1 MLLHFRDS
9 GYTNEVPTAIF
20 CMAKHKKKSKRG
32 AEEEEGGRSFGLGI
46 SQETRNSIAGIFCFL
61 VVAVSI
67 LAFFGKAGTA
77 GVYFDMTARSLFG
90 WGFFIIPVAFAMLG
104 VAFIKSIHRKVA
116 LSAILGTLLFVLS
129 VLGVFYSV
137 GETDPAGRII
147 QGGYLGV
154 ALGWP
159 LLSFVGFWATMVILG
174 AFVVVSVLLALDVP
188 IYQLFMRSSEED
200 DKAHEEV
207 MKERDIEKLV
217 VKSGGKPIEEKAVAA
232 LAPSKP
238 KEEVKQSEFVIRA
251 MKSANWRLPPTEFLS
266 ADQDHASSGD
276 INASAGIIKR
286 TLANFGIEV
295 EMGEVSVGPTVTQYT
310 MRPAIGVKLSRIT
323 TLASDLSLALAA
335 HPIRIEAPIPGKSL
349 VGIEVPNKKVSLV
362 GMRSMLESEEYRKS
376 KFMLP
381 LALGRD
387 VSGEAVFSGL
397 DKMPHIL
404 IAGQTGSG
412 KSVTIHD
419 IILSMLYKYGPE
431 LLRFIMV
438 DPKRVELPLYDGIP
452 HLLKPVITENKK
464 VPPVLKQLVMEM
476 DQRYARLSEAKVR
489 DVVSFNEWA
498 TKKDHPIMPYIVVVI
513 DEMADLMKTFGKE
526 VEPAI
531 VRLAQMARAVGIHL
545 ILATQRPEVSVL
557 TGLIKANVNARV
569 ALRVANQL
577 NSRIILDT
585 NGAETLL
592 GNGDMLFVGS
602 DTAQPRRLQ
611 GPFVATHEIEEV
623 VKFIKTQAEEVGLES
638 ETDQLAES
646 FDKPAGAPGM
656 GMGLNGGGDD
666 DVDDERYEEAKNL
679 VIELQKASASLLQRR
694 MGLGYARAARML
706 DILESKGVIGPGD
719 GAKPRT
725 VFVTREGSVV
735 GGPQLNVESA
745 VHADT
750 PAAERTE

>member
-1 MLLHFRDS
+1 M
-9 GYTNEVPTAIF
+9 G
-20 CMAKHKKKSKRG
+20 KHRKKSKKNG
-32 AEEEEGGRSFGLGI
+32 DEEENGKGGTFGLGV
-46 SQETRNSIAGIFCFL
+46 SQETRNSISGILCFL
-61 VVAVSI
+61 IVVVSI
-67 LAFFGKAGTA
+67 LAFVGKAGSA
-77 GVYFDMTARSLFG
+77 GIYFNMTAHSLFG
-90 WGFFIIPVAFAMLG
+90 WGFFIVPVAFAMLG

-116 LSAILGTLLFVLS
+116 KSALLGTLLFVLS
-129 VLGVFYSV
+129 VLGVFYST
-137 GETDPAGRII
+137 GESDAPARIV

-154 ALGWP
+154 ILGWP
-159 LLSFVGFWATMVILG
+159 LLSFLGFWATMVILAG
-174 AFVVVSVLLALDVP
+174 LVVVSVLLALDVP
-188 IYQLFMRSSEED
+188 IYQLFMRSSPEED
-200 DKAHEEV
+200 EAHEAV
-207 MKERDIEKLV
+207 MKEKDIQTLV
-217 VKSGGKPIEEKAVAA
+217 VKSGGKMLDERAMAA
-232 LAPSKP
+232 TGVPK
-238 KEEVKQSEFVIRA
+238 KEEVRQSEFVIRA
-251 MKSANWRLPPTEFLS
+251 LKSGNWRPPPTEFLS
-266 ADQDHASSGD
+266 EDQDHASSGD
-276 INASAGIIKR
+276 INASAAIIKR

-295 EMGEVSVGPTVTQYT
+295 EMGEVSVGPTVTQFT
-310 MRPAIGVKLSRIT
+310 MRPAVGVKLSRIT

-362 GMRSMLESEEYRKS
+362 GMRSMLESEEYRTS

-387 VSGEAVFSGL
+387 VAGEAVFAPL
-397 DKMPHIL
+397 DKMPHLL

-476 DQRYARLSEAKVR
+476 DQRYAHLSEAKVR
-489 DVVSFNEWA
+489 DVVGYNEWA
-498 TKKDHPIMPYIVVVI
+498 TKKDVPIMPYIVVVI

-531 VRLAQMARAVGIHL
+531 VRLAQMSRAVGIHL

-557 TGLIKANVNARV
+557 TGLIKANVNARI

-585 NGAETLL
+585 SGAESLL
-592 GNGDMLFVGS
+592 GNGDMLFIGS
-602 DTAQPRRLQ
+602 DTAQVRRLQ
-611 GPFVATHEIEEV
+611 GPFVATHEIEAV
-623 VKFIKTQAEEVGLES
+623 VKFIKTQAEEIGLEA
-638 ETDQLAES
+638 ETDQLADS
-646 FDKPAGAPGM
+646 FDKPTGAPGM
-656 GMGLNGGGDD
+656 GMGLNGSSDS
-666 DVDDERYEEAKNL
+666 DVDDERYEEAKAM
-679 VIELQKASASLLQRR
+679 VIDLQKASASLLQRR

-706 DILESKGVIGPGD
+706 DILESKSIIGPGD

-725 VFVTREGSVV
+725 VFIAKDGSVI
-735 GGPQLNVESA
+735 GGPMLNGESG
-745 VHADT
+745 VNGDT
-750 PAAERTE
+750 PDSERTI

>member
-1 MLLHFRDS
+1 
-9 GYTNEVPTAIF
+9 
-20 CMAKHKKKSKRG
+20 MAKGKKKGKKRN
-32 AEEEEGGRSFGLGI
+32 EEDEERGSGMSLGI

-61 VVAVSI
+61 VVIVSI
-67 LAFFGKAGTA
+67 LAFVGKAGSA
-77 GVYFDMTARSLFG
+77 GVYFDLAARSLFG
-90 WGFFIIPVAFAMLG
+90 WGFFIVPVAFAMLG
-104 VAFIKSIHRKVA
+104 VAFIKSIHRQVA
-116 LSAILGTLLFVLS
+116 ISALFGTLLFVLA
-129 VLGVFYSV
+129 VLGVFYSI
-137 GETDPAGRII
+137 GDGDTPQRIV

-159 LLSFVGFWATMVILG
+159 LLSFIGFWAALVVLVG
-174 AFVVVSVLLALDVP
+174 LVVVSVLLTLDVP
-188 IYQLFMRSSEED
+188 IYQLFMRSSEAD
-200 DKAHEEV
+200 DDAKELE
-207 MKERDIEKLV
+207 MKEKDIERLV
-217 VKSGGKPIEEKAVAA
+217 VKSGGRPIEEKPLSLPAT
-232 LAPSKP
+232 APMKP
-238 KEEVKQSEFVIRA
+238 KEEPKQSEFVIKA
-251 MKSANWRLPPTEFLS
+251 MKAGNWRVPPTEFLS
-266 ADQDHASSGD
+266 PDQDHASSGD
-276 INASAGIIKR
+276 INASAAIIKR

-310 MRPAIGVKLSRIT
+310 MRPAVGVKLSRIT

-362 GMRSMLESEEYRKS
+362 GMRSMLENDEYRKS

-387 VSGEAVFSGL
+387 VSGEAVFAGL

-412 KSVTIHD
+412 KSVTIHGL
-419 IILSMLYKYGPE
+419 ILSMLYRYGPE

-476 DQRYARLSEAKVR
+476 DQRYAHLSEAKVR
-489 DVVSFNEWA
+489 DVVSYNEWA
-498 TKKDHPIMPYIVVVI
+498 AKKDKAIMPYIVVVI

-557 TGLIKANVNARV
+557 TGLIKANINARV

-577 NSRIILDT
+577 NSRIIIDT
-585 NGAETLL
+585 SGAETLL
-592 GNGDMLFVGS
+592 GNGDMLFIGS

-623 VKFIKTQAEEVGLES
+623 VKFIKTQAEELGMEAEADS
-638 ETDQLAES
+638 LAES
-646 FDKPAGAPGM
+646 FDAPAAGAAAH
-656 GMGLNGGGDD
+656 GLNGGYED
-666 DVDDERYEEAKNL
+666 DVEDERYDEAKAL
-679 VIELQKASASLLQRR
+679 VVELQKASASLLQRR

-725 VFVTREGSVV
+725 VFISREGAVV
-735 GGPQLNVESA
+735 GGPTLQVASG

-750 PAAERTE
+750 PEAERTEE